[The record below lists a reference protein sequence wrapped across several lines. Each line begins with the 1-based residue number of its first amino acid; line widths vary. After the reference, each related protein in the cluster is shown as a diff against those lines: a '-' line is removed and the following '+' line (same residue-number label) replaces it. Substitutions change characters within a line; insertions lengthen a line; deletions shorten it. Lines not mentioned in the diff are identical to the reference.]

1 MIDFV
6 FSCGIIHFCK
16 YIAAIQGNLKI
27 QFQAMQEDKTY
38 KCDDFS
44 TVFSIVFS
52 IVFSVVFL
60 IVIASHWQS
69 SVVISSHRQSSL
81 VIIVAKGVKISTDQF
96 FPQTNQHP
104 KLAVFRVFFP
114 KISSFSRAFPKN
126 QHRPEK
132 IAPTGRHGRHVFAT
146 LITLIFH

>member
-6 FSCGIIHFCK
+6 LSCGIIHFCK

-60 IVIASHWQS
+60 IVIASHW
-69 SVVISSHRQSSL
+69 
-81 VIIVAKGVKISTDQF
+81 
-96 FPQTNQHP
+96 
-104 KLAVFRVFFP
+104 
-114 KISSFSRAFPKN
+114 
-126 QHRPEK
+126 
-132 IAPTGRHGRHVFAT
+132 
-146 LITLIFH
+146 